1 MENDKKDAHENNII
15 VSIVIP
21 ILNEEKYIDKC
32 INSVLNQDYPKE
44 HLEVVLVDGDS
55 EDNTVKI
62 INLYI
67 EKYPFIKVFNNPEK
81 TVQYALNIGVKGAV
95 GKYIVRMDAHA
106 EYSNDYVS
114 KCIEYL
120 EETKAQNVGGPM
132 IAKGKNNV
140 QQVVSAAYHSPFALG
155 GGKFHI
161 EGFEG
166 YADTVFLG
174 SFKRQYLLDIGL
186 YDERLPRSEDD
197 DLNFRISESGGK
209 IYITPKI
216 KSIYY
221 PRDSYKSLFKQY
233 YEYGVWKV
241 AVIKKHKKPARI
253 SHLIPMLFVLYL
265 VSFGILSFFFK
276 PVFYTFISILSL
288 YVILDAYFSFSNK
301 YINSFKNHFKLMYVH
316 FLLHLSYG
324 FGFWQG
330 IFKFMGT
337 KW

>member
-1 MENDKKDAHENNII
+1 MKEDKK
-15 VSIVIP
+15 VSIIIP

-32 INSVLNQDYPKE
+32 IESILKQDYPRE
-44 HLEVVLVDGDS
+44 DMEAILIDGES
-55 EDNTVKI
+55 QDNTLKI
-62 INLYI
+62 INEYI
-67 EKYPFIKVFNNPEK
+67 EKYPFIKVLNNPHK
-81 TVQYALNIGVKGAV
+81 TVQYALNIGINGAV

-106 EYSNDYVS
+106 EYANDYVS

-120 EETKAQNVGGPM
+120 EKTKANNVGGPM
-132 IAKGKNNV
+132 IAKGKDDV
-140 QQVVSAAYHSPFALG
+140 QKVVAAAYHSPFALG

-174 SFKRQYLLDIGL
+174 AFERQYLLDMGL

-197 DLNFRISESGGK
+197 DLNFRIAESGGK
-209 IYITPKI
+209 IYITPQI

-221 PRDSYKSLFKQY
+221 PRNSYRLLFNQY
-233 YEYGVWKV
+233 YEYGLWKV
-241 AVIKKHKKPARI
+241 AVIKKHKSPARI

-265 VSFGILSFFFK
+265 VTFGILSFFFR
-276 PVFYTFISILSL
+276 PIFYIFASILAL
-288 YVILDAYFSFSNK
+288 YVLLDAYFSFTNK
-301 YINSFKNHFKLMYVH
+301 YINNFTNKIRLMYVH

-324 FGFWQG
+324 LGFWQG

>member
-1 MENDKKDAHENNII
+1 MKEDKK
-15 VSIVIP
+15 VSIIIP

-32 INSVLNQDYPKE
+32 IESILKQDYPRE
-44 HLEVVLVDGDS
+44 DMEAILIDGES
-55 EDNTVKI
+55 QDNTLKI
-62 INLYI
+62 INEYI
-67 EKYPFIKVFNNPEK
+67 EKYPFIRVLNNPHK
-81 TVQYALNIGVKGAV
+81 TVQYALNIGINGAV

-106 EYSNDYVS
+106 EYANDYVS

-120 EETKAQNVGGPM
+120 EKTKANNVGGPM
-132 IAKGKNNV
+132 IAKGKDDV
-140 QQVVSAAYHSPFALG
+140 QKVVAAAYHSPFALG

-174 SFKRQYLLDIGL
+174 AFERQYLLDMGL

-197 DLNFRISESGGK
+197 DLNFRIAESGGK
-209 IYITPKI
+209 IYITPQI

-221 PRDSYKSLFKQY
+221 PRNSYRLLFNQY
-233 YEYGVWKV
+233 YEYGLWKV
-241 AVIKKHKKPARI
+241 AVIRKHKRPARI

-265 VSFGILSFFFK
+265 VTFGILSFFFR
-276 PVFYTFISILSL
+276 PVFYIFASILAL
-288 YVILDAYFSFSNK
+288 YVLLDAYFSFTNK
-301 YINSFKNHFKLMYVH
+301 YISKFTNKIRLMYVH

-324 FGFWQG
+324 LGFWQG

>member
-1 MENDKKDAHENNII
+1 MKIMEEKEII

-32 INSVLNQDYPKE
+32 IESILSQDYPKE
-44 HLEVVLVDGDS
+44 HMEAVLVDGESQDR
-55 EDNTVKI
+55 TVEI
-62 INLYI
+62 INTYI
-67 EKYPFIKVFNNPEK
+67 EKYPFIKILNNPQK
-81 TVQYALNIGVKGAV
+81 TVQYALNIGIKGAC

-106 EYSNDYVS
+106 EYAEDYVS

-120 EETKAQNVGGPM
+120 EKTKANNVGGPM
-132 IAKGKNNV
+132 IAKGKNDI
-140 QQVVSAAYHSPFALG
+140 QKVVAAAYHSPFALG

-174 SFKRQYLLDIGL
+174 AFERQYLIDLGL

-197 DLNFRISESGGK
+197 DLNFRIAESGGK
-209 IYITPKI
+209 VYITPEI
-216 KSIYY
+216 KSVYY
-221 PRDSYKSLFKQY
+221 PRDSYIKLFKQY

-265 VSFGILSFFFK
+265 VSF
-276 PVFYTFISILSL
+276 SILSL
-288 YVILDAYFSFSNK
+288 FFKPALYVFLGVLALYILLDMYFSFTNK
-301 YINSFKNHFKLMYVH
+301 YVKTFLNKLRLMYVH

-324 FGFWQG
+324 LGFWQG
-330 IFKFMGT
+330 IFKFIGT

>member
-1 MENDKKDAHENNII
+1 MKEDKK

-32 INSVLNQDYPKE
+32 IESILKQDYPRE
-44 HLEVVLVDGDS
+44 DMEAILIDGES
-55 EDNTVKI
+55 QDNTLKI
-62 INLYI
+62 INEYI
-67 EKYPFIKVFNNPEK
+67 EKYPFIKVLNNPHK
-81 TVQYALNIGVKGAV
+81 TVQYALNIGINGAV

-106 EYSNDYVS
+106 EYANDYVS

-120 EETKAQNVGGPM
+120 EKTKANNVGGPM
-132 IAKGKNNV
+132 IAKGKDDV
-140 QQVVSAAYHSPFALG
+140 QKVVAAAYHSPFALG

-161 EGFEG
+161 EGFDG

-174 SFKRQYLLDIGL
+174 AFERQYLLDMGL

-197 DLNFRISESGGK
+197 DLNFRIAESGGK
-209 IYITPKI
+209 IYITPQI

-221 PRDSYKSLFKQY
+221 PRNSYRLLFNQY
-233 YEYGVWKV
+233 YEYGLWKV
-241 AVIKKHKKPARI
+241 AVIKKHKRPARI

-265 VSFGILSFFFK
+265 VTFGILSFFFR
-276 PVFYTFISILSL
+276 PVFYIFASILAL
-288 YVILDAYFSFSNK
+288 YVLLDAYFSFTNK
-301 YINSFKNHFKLMYVH
+301 YISKFTNKIRLMYVH

-324 FGFWQG
+324 LGFWQG

>member
-1 MENDKKDAHENNII
+1 MEEKEII

-32 INSVLNQDYPKE
+32 IESILSQDYPKE
-44 HLEVVLVDGDS
+44 HMEAVLVDGDS
-55 EDNTVKI
+55 QDRTVEI
-62 INLYI
+62 INTYI
-67 EKYPFIKVFNNPEK
+67 EKYPFIKILNNPQK
-81 TVQYALNIGVKGAV
+81 TVQYALNIGIKGAC

-106 EYSNDYVS
+106 EYAEDYVS

-120 EETKAQNVGGPM
+120 EKTKANNVGGPM
-132 IAKGKNNV
+132 IAKGKNDI
-140 QQVVSAAYHSPFALG
+140 QKVVAAAYHSPFALG

-174 SFKRQYLLDIGL
+174 SFERQYLIDLGL

-197 DLNFRISESGGK
+197 DLNFRIAESGGK
-209 IYITPKI
+209 VYITPEI
-216 KSIYY
+216 KSVYY
-221 PRDSYKSLFKQY
+221 PRDSYIKLFKQY

-265 VSFGILSFFFK
+265 VSF
-276 PVFYTFISILSL
+276 SILSL
-288 YVILDAYFSFSNK
+288 FFKPALYVFLGVLALYILLDMYFSFSNK
-301 YINSFKNHFKLMYVH
+301 YISTFLNKLRLMYVH

-324 FGFWQG
+324 LGFWQG
-330 IFKFMGT
+330 IFKFIGT

>member
-1 MENDKKDAHENNII
+1 MEEKEII

-32 INSVLNQDYPKE
+32 IESILSQDYPKE
-44 HLEVVLVDGDS
+44 HMEAVLVDGDS
-55 EDNTVKI
+55 QDRTVEI
-62 INLYI
+62 INTYI
-67 EKYPFIKVFNNPEK
+67 EKYPFIKILNNPQK
-81 TVQYALNIGVKGAV
+81 TVQYALNIGIKGAC

-106 EYSNDYVS
+106 EYAKDYVS

-120 EETKAQNVGGPM
+120 EKTKANNVGGPM
-132 IAKGKNNV
+132 IAKGKNDI
-140 QQVVSAAYHSPFALG
+140 QKVVAAAYHSPFALG

-174 SFKRQYLLDIGL
+174 AFERQYLIDLGL

-197 DLNFRISESGGK
+197 DLNFRIAESGGK
-209 IYITPKI
+209 VYITPEI
-216 KSIYY
+216 KSVYY
-221 PRDSYKSLFKQY
+221 PRDSYIKLFKQY

-265 VSFGILSFFFK
+265 VSF
-276 PVFYTFISILSL
+276 SILSL
-288 YVILDAYFSFSNK
+288 FFKPALYVFLGVLALYILLDMYFSFSNK
-301 YINSFKNHFKLMYVH
+301 YISTFLNKLRLMYVH

-324 FGFWQG
+324 LGFWQG
-330 IFKFMGT
+330 IFKFIGT

>member
-1 MENDKKDAHENNII
+1 MKEDKK
-15 VSIVIP
+15 VSIIIP

-32 INSVLNQDYPKE
+32 IESILKQDYPRE
-44 HLEVVLVDGDS
+44 DMEAILIDGES
-55 EDNTVKI
+55 QDNTLKI
-62 INLYI
+62 INEYI
-67 EKYPFIKVFNNPEK
+67 EKYPFIRVLNNPHK
-81 TVQYALNIGVKGAV
+81 TVQYALNIGINGAV

-106 EYSNDYVS
+106 EYANDYVS

-120 EETKAQNVGGPM
+120 EKTKANNVGGPM
-132 IAKGKNNV
+132 IAKGKDDV
-140 QQVVSAAYHSPFALG
+140 QKVVAAAYHSPFALG

-174 SFKRQYLLDIGL
+174 AFERQYLLDMGL

-197 DLNFRISESGGK
+197 DLNFRIAESGGK
-209 IYITPKI
+209 IYITPQI

-221 PRDSYKSLFKQY
+221 PRNSYRLLFNQY
-233 YEYGVWKV
+233 YEYGLWKV
-241 AVIKKHKKPARI
+241 AVIKKHKRPARI

-265 VSFGILSFFFK
+265 VTFGILSFFFR
-276 PVFYTFISILSL
+276 PVFYIFASILAL
-288 YVILDAYFSFSNK
+288 YVLLDAYFSFTNK
-301 YINSFKNHFKLMYVH
+301 YISKFTNKIRLMYVH

-324 FGFWQG
+324 LGFWQG

>member
-1 MENDKKDAHENNII
+1 MKEDKK
-15 VSIVIP
+15 VSIIIP

-32 INSVLNQDYPKE
+32 IESILKQDYPRE
-44 HLEVVLVDGDS
+44 DMEAILIDGES
-55 EDNTVKI
+55 QDNTLKI
-62 INLYI
+62 INEYI
-67 EKYPFIKVFNNPEK
+67 EKYPFIKVLNNPHK
-81 TVQYALNIGVKGAV
+81 TVQYALNIGINGAV

-106 EYSNDYVS
+106 EYANDYVS
-114 KCIEYL
+114 KCIVYL
-120 EETKAQNVGGPM
+120 EKTKANNVGGPM
-132 IAKGKNNV
+132 IAKGKDDV
-140 QQVVSAAYHSPFALG
+140 QKVVAAAYHSPFALG

-174 SFKRQYLLDIGL
+174 AFERQYLLDMGL

-197 DLNFRISESGGK
+197 DLNFRIAESGGK
-209 IYITPKI
+209 IYITPQI

-221 PRDSYKSLFKQY
+221 PRNSYRLLFNQY
-233 YEYGVWKV
+233 YEYGLWKV
-241 AVIKKHKKPARI
+241 AVIKKHKSPARI

-265 VSFGILSFFFK
+265 VTFGILSFFFR
-276 PVFYTFISILSL
+276 PIFYIFASILAL
-288 YVILDAYFSFSNK
+288 YVLLDAYFSFTNK
-301 YINSFKNHFKLMYVH
+301 YINNFTNKIRLMYVH

-324 FGFWQG
+324 LGFWQG